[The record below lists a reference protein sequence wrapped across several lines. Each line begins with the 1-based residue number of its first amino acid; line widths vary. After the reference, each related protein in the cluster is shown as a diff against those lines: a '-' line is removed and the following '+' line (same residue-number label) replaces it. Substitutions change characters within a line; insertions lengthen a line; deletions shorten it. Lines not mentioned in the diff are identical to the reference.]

1 LRRALKIKE
10 TRLGRGDP
18 SLAITLNGL
27 AGVLRD
33 SGRPAEAEVAYRRA
47 LDIRRRA
54 FKPGNA
60 DLTETVNDYGK
71 LLRETGR
78 TSEADALYARY
89 SSK

>member
-1 LRRALKIKE
+1 MKIKE
-10 TRLGRGDP
+10 ARLGREDP
-18 SLAITLNGL
+18 SLAITLNAL

-33 SGRPAEAEVAYRRA
+33 SGRPAEAEVAYKRA

-71 LLRETGR
+71 LLRDAGR
-78 TSEADALYARY
+78 ASEADALTARY
-89 SSK
+89 SAR